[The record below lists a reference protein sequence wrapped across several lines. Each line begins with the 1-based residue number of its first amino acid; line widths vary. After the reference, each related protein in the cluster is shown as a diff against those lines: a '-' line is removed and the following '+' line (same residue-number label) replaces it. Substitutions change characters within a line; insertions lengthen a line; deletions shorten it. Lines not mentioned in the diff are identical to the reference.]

1 MSQNTSVES
10 STRSS
15 PNPSINP
22 VLQAA
27 LATLDVQLEEE
38 LARYRRQRAGRP
50 VMTPRGLGRHQTRK
64 PIELISV
71 DKPGRQTQPPAL
83 GMSTAAPILSFPL
96 VSVNPAPAAAPPQET
111 NRELMAQAGQLE
123 AASEPALP
131 PVVLPQNQVTAEHSM
146 TQASAHE
153 QLAPPQEPAAVR
165 GDLVPLAAAQAP
177 PEDYLESSEQLLR
190 SLGEQE
196 ADIQPQKR
204 STNRVL
210 TPLGIGS
217 ILLLLL
223 SSATVGYILTNPST
237 FSALGLNRLF
247 GSKTA
252 TTAQSRTQTAIPN
265 SAPVKDSPTVNGPNL
280 ASDEFKDVTLNN
292 LSHLEASPMPTPPL
306 SPVPP
311 LPDLPNQPATSAPL
325 PVVPNSALPRRSS
338 DLSSLLGSTLQQGTV
353 PAPVAPPVAPLPAP
367 AASAPTASVS
377 PRRTP
382 NPSPAKSKRSP
393 APATPATPTATKT
406 PQASPAAAQVAAS
419 PAAVQDK
426 FYYVF
431 INYEGDR
438 TLEQARTVV
447 PDAYV
452 RNFSEGTR
460 IQMGA
465 FKRESEAK
473 TLVKQLQQ
481 QGISASIHHPND

>member
-22 VLQAA
+22 ALQAA
-27 LATLDVQLEEE
+27 LSSLDVQLEEE

-50 VMTPRGLGRHQTRK
+50 VISPRGLGRHQTRK

-71 DKPGRQTQPPAL
+71 DKPGNQTQQLAL

-96 VSVNPAPAAAPPQET
+96 VSVNPAPAAAPPNET
-111 NRELMAQAGQLE
+111 DRQPMAQPGQLD
-123 AASEPALP
+123 ASYEPALP
-131 PVVLPQNQVTAEHSM
+131 PVVSPQNKAAADNSM
-146 TQASAHE
+146 TQASVTE
-153 QLAPPQEPAAVR
+153 QLTPPQEPAEVR
-165 GDLVPLAAAQAP
+165 GNLVPLSAAQAP

-204 STNRVL
+204 FTDRLL

-223 SSATVGYILTNPST
+223 STATVGYILTNPST
-237 FSALGLNRLF
+237 FSALGLNRFF
-247 GSKTA
+247 GSKTP
-252 TTAQSRTQTAIPN
+252 TTAQRSTQATIADSTP
-265 SAPVKDSPTVNGPNL
+265 AKDSPTVNGPNL
-280 ASDEFKDVTLNN
+280 AADEFKDLNLN
-292 LSHLEASPMPTPPL
+292 TLSHLEASPTPTPPA
-306 SPVPP
+306 SPVPT
-311 LPDLPNQPATSAPL
+311 LPDLPNEAATSAPP
-325 PVVPNSALPRRSS
+325 PVIPNSALPRRSS
-338 DLSSLLGSTLQQGTV
+338 DLSSLLGSTVQQGTV
-353 PAPVAPPVAPLPAP
+353 PAPVAPPVAPLQAPVASAP
-367 AASAPTASVS
+367 AASAPPA
-377 PRRTP
+377 RTP
-382 NPSPAKSKRSP
+382 SSAPAKPKRLPASATPSTPAATKTQQASPSPAQVAESP
-393 APATPATPTATKT
+393 TPAR
-406 PQASPAAAQVAAS
+406 
-419 PAAVQDK
+419 DK
-426 FYYVF
+426 FYYVLV
-431 INYEGDR
+431 NYKSDR

-452 RNFSEGTR
+452 RNFPEGNR

-473 TLVKQLQQ
+473 TLIEQLKQ
-481 QGISASIHHPND
+481 QGVSASIYRP